1 MRWKGLIVTKA
12 EQKVLDCVR
21 ATNDRGS
28 AEFNPVGR
36 TLGRRVRSGRWG
48 WSYEGRAENKR
59 EAAAFARLL
68 ADGALVEVFGGGY
81 AIPGHEV
88 LAAKAAEVDLM
99 KLARYVAQRRT
110 ELDAA
115 EARFDR
121 ASAFVRENS
130 K

>member
-1 MRWKGLIVTKA
+1 MTKA

-36 TLGRRVRSGRWG
+36 TQGRRVRSARGG
-48 WSYEGRAENKR
+48 WSHEGRHPIKA

-68 ADGALVEVFGGGY
+68 ADGALIEVFGGGY

-99 KLARYVAQRRT
+99 RIARYVAACRA
-110 ELDAA
+110 ELEKA
-115 EARFDR
+115 EAQFER
-121 ASAFVRENS
+121 AAAFVRENS

>member
-1 MRWKGLIVTKA
+1 MKTKA
-12 EQKVLDCVR
+12 EKKVLDCVR

-28 AEFNPVGR
+28 AEFKPVGR

-48 WSYEGRAENKR
+48 WSYEGRTENKR
-59 EAAAFARLL
+59 EAAAFAKLL
-68 ADGALVEVFGGGY
+68 ADGALIEVFGGGY

-99 KLARYVAQRRT
+99 RIARYVAGCRA
-110 ELDAA
+110 ELDKA
-115 EARFDR
+115 EAQFER
-121 ASAFVRENS
+121 AAAFVREHS